1 MNVCPICERQQ
12 DLGLVCH
19 ACVTVLERDLA
30 EVRAL
35 MGELDVTASK
45 QARIGGGGKGAP
57 ARERSPINWGG
68 VEAADVLTNT
78 LTTWARDVS
87 ESRGWVWVAS
97 KVPPAAQSAATLL
110 VHIDAIRRHPAANE
124 LFDEITD
131 AIKQARRAVDRP
143 ADRVYLGQC
152 MVETP
157 DEDGRQVTC
166 LAELFARPQ
175 ASEVSCRVCGA
186 EHEVGER
193 RAWLMQRAKDMIVTV
208 KEAATFIGEV
218 GGIKVSQ
225 SSIRGYLHRGRIA
238 YRPGVTNGIRLGD
251 LLAVVLDDSERK
263 SA

>member
-1 MNVCPICERQQ
+1 MSVCPICERQQ

-35 MGELDVTASK
+35 MGELDTTASK

-68 VEAADVLTNT
+68 VEAADVLTNV
-78 LTTWARDVS
+78 LTTWARDVAEVGFLAAHS
-87 ESRGWVWVAS
+87 TNPGWAASRI
-97 KVPPAAQSAATLL
+97 LL
-110 VHIDAIRRHPAANE
+110 NHIDAIRRHPAANE
-124 LFDEITD
+124 LFDQIID
-131 AIKQARRAVDRP
+131 AIKQARRAIDRP

-175 ASEVSCRVCGA
+175 ASEVVCRVCSA
-186 EHEVGER
+186 EHPVAER

-263 SA
+263 GAA

>member
-1 MNVCPICERQQ
+1 VSVCPICERQQ

-78 LTTWARDVS
+78 LTTWARDVGGRTIVK
-87 ESRGWVWVAS
+87 SRPAGPAVA
-97 KVPPAAQSAATLL
+97 ACMILMR
-110 VHIDAIRRHPAANE
+110 HIDAIRRHPAANE

-166 LAELFARPQ
+166 LAELFSRPQ

-263 SA
+263 GAA